1 MNLRNVASVALQRC
15 IKVYNNSKLLISIY
29 HNPVIYIRY
38 TFYKIGRIVLIATL
52 QRQRLQRIDCTNL
65 VCLIDSAV
73 LSGRQ
78 CRTIWQLSVIYLLDC
93 LRLVFLYKMCAVS
106 DQPFLLLYV
115 EKIFPTRGN
124 FCGLTKQ
131 QKQWYTS
138 LWTTNLCTIRIFM
151 TFS

>member
-29 HNPVIYIRY
+29 HNPVYISDIHSI
-38 TFYKIGRIVLIATL
+38 KQVGQSLL
-52 QRQRLQRIDCTNL
+52 QRCNGNVCNASTARIQ
-65 VCLIDSAV
+65 CLIDSAV

-93 LRLVFLYKMCAVS
+93 LRLVFLYKMCTVS
-106 DQPFLLLYV
+106 DQPFLLLHV

-124 FCGLTKQ
+124 FCGLTQQ

>member
-65 VCLIDSAV
+65 V
-73 LSGRQ
+73 
-78 CRTIWQLSVIYLLDC
+78 
-93 LRLVFLYKMCAVS
+93 S
-106 DQPFLLLYV
+106 D
-115 EKIFPTRGN
+115 R
-124 FCGLTKQ
+124 
-131 QKQWYTS
+131 
-138 LWTTNLCTIRIFM
+138 
-151 TFS
+151 

>member
-52 QRQRLQRIDCTNL
+52 QRNVCNASTARIQ
-65 VCLIDSAV
+65 CLIDSAV

-93 LRLVFLYKMCAVS
+93 LRLVFLYKMCTVS
-106 DQPFLLLYV
+106 DQPFLLLHV

-124 FCGLTKQ
+124 FCGLTQQ

>member
-29 HNPVIYIRY
+29 HNPVYISDIHSI
-38 TFYKIGRIVLIATL
+38 KQVGQSLL
-52 QRQRLQRIDCTNL
+52 QRCNATFATHRLHEFSVSD
-65 VCLIDSAV
+65 
-73 LSGRQ
+73 RQ
-78 CRTIWQLSVIYLLDC
+78 CRTFWQLSVIYLLDC
-93 LRLVFLYKMCAVS
+93 LRLVFLYKMCTVS
-106 DQPFLLLYV
+106 DQPFLLLHV

-124 FCGLTKQ
+124 FCGLTQQ